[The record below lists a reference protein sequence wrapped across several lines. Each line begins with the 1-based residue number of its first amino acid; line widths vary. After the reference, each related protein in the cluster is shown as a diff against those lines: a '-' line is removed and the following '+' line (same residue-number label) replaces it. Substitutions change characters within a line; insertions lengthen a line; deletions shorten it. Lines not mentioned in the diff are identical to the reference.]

1 MYSSGRFSAT
11 AHLNSLG
18 ATKFAFLTKEKTL
31 VAYILHLI
39 DTPEI
44 TSPEDAEKFISD
56 QQELPPSET
65 PKFVAFVKDITEIY
79 PDLSDEDEDGDN
91 DDNLWEEGIEG
102 LASYGSVKE
111 LVVKTE
117 VTDEVVMAALV
128 KAAVKNGLKLY
139 DSEGQVVY
147 PEQ

>member
-1 MYSSGRFSAT
+1 M
-11 AHLNSLG
+11 
-18 ATKFAFLTKEKTL
+18 
-31 VAYILHLI
+31 AYILYLI
-39 DTPEI
+39 DASEI

-56 QQELPPSET
+56 QRGVMRSENN
-65 PKFVAFVKDITEIY
+65 KFVAFVKDITEIY

-91 DDNLWEEGIEG
+91 DDNLWEEGVDG
-102 LASYGSVKE
+102 LASYGNVKE
-111 LVVKTE
+111 LVIKVE
-117 VTDEVVMAALV
+117 VTDEGVVAALV

>member
-1 MYSSGRFSAT
+1 M
-11 AHLNSLG
+11 
-18 ATKFAFLTKEKTL
+18 
-31 VAYILHLI
+31 AYILHLI
-39 DTPEI
+39 DAPEI

-147 PEQ
+147 PEK